1 MSDDTGD
8 NNKKDTPAVPSES
21 IETKRPA
28 EPVETP
34 KTDNKLDGGDVA
46 SPVSASTE
54 EIDTSHIKVPPTR
67 EENEVSIKDPIAEA
81 TAKAEKE
88 AQQKAE
94 ALAQKKGSDVVAD
107 SNDIEASEEGSEEDQ
122 EGEAIE
128 EKLSAK
134 DKILSNPKL
143 KQTIAFFKSKGG
155 KITAGVL
162 TTLLLM
168 SLLAMKACEPATGGA
183 LFRVC
188 HAFLEQQITYP
199 ETIEHKYVEQ
209 YPMGT
214 RIYYNHTDGFG
225 QSLGEYIECSFEN
238 DPQVGL
244 QLKGVVFNTIKIV
257 TKKTTV
263 KNKGRLY
270 AVEQKV
276 IDRFNRAYSTDAI
289 LKQEQ
294 PLLLPPYNPYFL

>member
-8 NNKKDTPAVPSES
+8 NKNNPPDAPSES
-21 IETKRPA
+21 IEPKKPVVSEEAPKEGGKPTVAA
-28 EPVETP
+28 EE
-34 KTDNKLDGGDVA
+34 N
-46 SPVSASTE
+46 
-54 EIDTSHIKVPPTR
+54 IDTHHVKVPPTR
-67 EENEVSIKDPIAEA
+67 EENEVSIKDPIAET
-81 TAKAEKE
+81 TAKAGKE
-88 AQQKAE
+88 VQDKAE
-94 ALAQKKGSDVVAD
+94 DMALKKDGNAPNKLGDEKLDDNETSA
-107 SNDIEASEEGSEEDQ
+107 EKDQ
-122 EGEAIE
+122 EDKEQDEQVE

-134 DKILSNPKL
+134 DKALSNPQL
-143 KQTIAFFKSKGG
+143 KQAISFFKTKGG
-155 KITAGVL
+155 KITAGVM
-162 TTLLLM
+162 TTLLLT
-168 SLLAMKACEPATGGA
+168 SLLAVKACEPTTGGA

-209 YPMGT
+209 YPLGT

-225 QSLGEYIECSFEN
+225 QSLGEYIECSFES

-244 QLKGVVFNTIKIV
+244 QLKGVVFSTIKVV

-270 AVEQKV
+270 AVEQKI

-294 PLLLPPYNPYFL
+294 PLPLPPYNPYFL